1 MYGPVC
7 NEIIVL
13 LMDWLC
19 ASTETEISLQQ
30 NQNGFQQATRSC
42 TLVAVSCTALASLN
56 KQKLHTLSFL
66 LLFIESCCFIKK
78 APHCPVLSS
87 ELDSNIYLSRQRRGS
102 PTEETSCPHALP
114 LFLKCLVPNPKI
126 RWAWE

>member
-30 NQNGFQQATRSC
+30 NQNVFQQATRSC
-42 TLVAVSCTALASLN
+42 TLVAVSCIALASLN
-56 KQKLHTLSFL
+56 KQRLHTLSFFCYSL
-66 LLFIESCCFIKK
+66 SISKLFFQ
-78 APHCPVLSS
+78 
-87 ELDSNIYLSRQRRGS
+87 SNITVML
-102 PTEETSCPHALP
+102 
-114 LFLKCLVPNPKI
+114 
-126 RWAWE
+126 

>member
-19 ASTETEISLQQ
+19 ASTEMEISLQQ

-42 TLVAVSCTALASLN
+42 CTLVAVSCTALASLN
-56 KQKLHTLSFL
+56 RGCASTSSHHSN
-66 LLFIESCCFIKK
+66 
-78 APHCPVLSS
+78 HCYAAILIG
-87 ELDSNIYLSRQRRGS
+87 NIDR
-102 PTEETSCPHALP
+102 
-114 LFLKCLVPNPKI
+114 F
-126 RWAWE
+126 